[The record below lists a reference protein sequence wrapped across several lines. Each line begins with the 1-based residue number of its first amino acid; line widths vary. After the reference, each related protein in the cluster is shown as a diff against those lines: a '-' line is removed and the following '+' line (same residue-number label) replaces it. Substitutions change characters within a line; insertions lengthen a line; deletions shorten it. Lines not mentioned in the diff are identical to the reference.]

1 MRRLHAAMWSLSM
14 MACGSSP
21 SPSDAGNAPMDGALD
36 ASTTDAGEAP
46 QCPAGQTFCEGAC
59 VTLETDREH
68 CGECGRR
75 CPMGEVCSASACGLD
90 CSAPAVPCEDGDADY
105 CADLSS
111 DEANCGACGRRCEL
125 GLTCLVG
132 DCALVCPEGT
142 VDCDGRCADLNSDSQ
157 HCGSCANSCNRD
169 HAVGVCRDRACAL
182 TCETGYGDCDLSIDN
197 GCETDLVNSTAHC
210 RSCGVSCAEPHVAES
225 RCSAA
230 GCVIE
235 SCESGFADCNAM
247 AIDGCE
253 ADLGS
258 SSSCGACGRTCDA
271 RYPCSAAG
279 ECLAVPVA
287 GAVALPSCGFT
298 STSVAAM
305 AIDPLTNDVLLLL
318 RETSPSGQRACTA
331 RGPGG
336 RDFVVAPV
344 SPPAPYL
351 NFWPDGPLFATG
363 PMIALV
369 GSAVLIWSNDGGA
382 SFTVEDERPYTGAT
396 SPTAIVAIS
405 PTPAPSYATRIGL
418 DGSRMPIVLP
428 ALPTTGER
436 FVSWERETGNFWLT
450 AAHDGGTD
458 ILRSTDD
465 GRTFTLVGSLTE
477 SLEMIP
483 THGSNW
489 SGPTVSGGYLYGIHY
504 GPTGAERSLL
514 RVPVGAPSS
523 APEVVADT
531 LGCAGC
537 LFEGRLRPAWG
548 DGVVALGRT
557 TVSSYFRVTETAI
570 ASIPGPGSH
579 VGAFRFTPAVAVVD
593 NSTRQVVVLSF

>member
-46 QCPAGQTFCEGAC
+46 QCPAGQTFCGGAC

-287 GAVALPSCGFT
+287 GAVALP
-298 STSVAAM
+298 VVRVHV
-305 AIDPLTNDVLLLL
+305 DE
-318 RETSPSGQRACTA
+318 R
-331 RGPGG
+331 G
-336 RDFVVAPV
+336 RDGDRSAHERRAAAPKGD
-344 SPPAPYL
+344 L
-351 NFWPDGPLFATG
+351 
-363 PMIALV
+363 
-369 GSAVLIWSNDGGA
+369 
-382 SFTVEDERPYTGAT
+382 
-396 SPTAIVAIS
+396 
-405 PTPAPSYATRIGL
+405 
-418 DGSRMPIVLP
+418 
-428 ALPTTGER
+428 
-436 FVSWERETGNFWLT
+436 
-450 AAHDGGTD
+450 
-458 ILRSTDD
+458 
-465 GRTFTLVGSLTE
+465 
-477 SLEMIP
+477 
-483 THGSNW
+483 
-489 SGPTVSGGYLYGIHY
+489 
-504 GPTGAERSLL
+504 AERSARVHGARPRRPRLRRRAGQSAGAVPELL
-514 RVPVGAPSS
+514 ARWPPVRDRTDDRARRLRRPDLVERRRRELHGRRRTPIYRGHVSHGDRRDQPDARAVVRDTHRSRRVAHADRLAGAP
-523 APEVVADT
+523 DD
-531 LGCAGC
+531 
-537 LFEGRLRPAWG
+537 R
-548 DGVVALGRT
+548 
-557 TVSSYFRVTETAI
+557 
-570 ASIPGPGSH
+570 
-579 VGAFRFTPAVAVVD
+579 
-593 NSTRQVVVLSF
+593 